1 MVKYLLTILC
11 SSKIDLLKLCFESA
25 NNQLN
30 FTDYDIFIVVNTL
43 NELFYNEVMEYFKNH
58 KYDKLKKIIRTESN
72 GKPGKGHNSLLEIFK
87 REIKYDYLLILDGD
101 DFYYPLAIERINLL
115 REKTNFDVFFLAGNT
130 KLKKKNNLTHINN
143 SYDVNI
149 NYYFY
154 EVKNVANMSSGYND
168 IIATPYRLISLNR
181 EIFKIYEKLFDE
193 DMQLY
198 DDYYTFLLIY
208 NLYKKN
214 NFNELDNIK
223 IYTVNDPYIY
233 LYNTFN
239 DVSVSKN
246 SQVEHDIKIANKIK
260 EKLNIVKLE
269 CEKLKIIP
277 HYYFI
282 NDNFDKKIIDN
293 FYTYIIK
300 NTIQY
305 DVNINNNTTNKKIIF
320 IDMTDWSYDTFQSKP
335 MGGTQSA
342 IYYMAEYLSKFY
354 NVTVMTKN
362 EKNITI
368 NDKLSYKKIDLEE
381 IKKINPDLF
390 IIQGVLN
397 TDLADYKL
405 NNKNLKTI
413 MWMHHDINI
422 NLVKNTFETI
432 HNLNLIDSYL
442 FVSKWQR
449 NRFIQKYKLSY
460 DKCNVIQNGV
470 QDNLNVF
477 TNPVNINLKKKEIV
491 YISSPYRG
499 LIIAFYLFQEIKKYI
514 PDIKLKVFSCFNRD
528 FNNKFNKDNYKPYT
542 KENFDSLLIN
552 DHNIYYKDF
561 FKQLVDD
568 NNIEFYGSVP
578 QNILFEHLKTAMLMF
593 YPNTYPETCCTSLL
607 ECMAHKC
614 NVITSDL
621 GALAETSN
629 GFANIFN
636 PLIEN
641 VLDEEYH
648 INTAV
653 RNPIQYYQVNDNYK
667 KKFIEYTINIVNNY
681 HKNYNIQHLEE
692 QYNYIKNNC
701 KWSDRGIV
709 MREIIEKLI

>member
-25 NNQLN
+25 NNQIN

-43 NELFYNEVMEYFKNH
+43 NEIFYNEVMEYFKNH

-101 DFYYPLAIERINLL
+101 DFYFTLAIERINML
-115 REKTNFDVFFLAGNT
+115 REKTNFDVFLLAGNT
-130 KLKKKNNLTHINN
+130 KIKKTNNLIKNNNIF
-143 SYDVNI
+143 DINI
-149 NYYFY
+149 NYQFD
-154 EVKNVANMSSGYND
+154 ELKNIANISSDYND

-208 NLYKKN
+208 NLYKNN

-246 SQVEHDIKIANKIK
+246 SQVDHDIKIANKIK
-260 EKLNIVKLE
+260 EKLNIEKLE

-282 NDNFDKKIIDN
+282 NDNFDKKILDN

-305 DVNINNNTTNKKIIF
+305 DVNINNNTNKKIIF
-320 IDMTDWSYDTFQSKP
+320 IDMTDWSYDTIDSKP
-335 MGGTQSA
+335 IGGTQSA
-342 IYYMAEYLSKFY
+342 IYFMAEYLSKFY
-354 NVTVMTKN
+354 NVTVMTKSN
-362 EKNITI
+362 KNII
-368 NDKLSYKKIDLEE
+368 VNDNLCYKRLD
-381 IKKINPDLF
+381 IKKIEKLNPDLL
-390 IIQGVLN
+390 ILQGVIN
-397 TDLADYKL
+397 KELADYKSI
-405 NNKNLKTI
+405 NAKLKTI
-413 MWMHHDINI
+413 LWMHHDINI
-422 NLVKNTFETI
+422 NFVKDTFNTI
-432 HNLNLIDSYL
+432 HNLNLIDKYV

-460 DKCNVIQNGV
+460 NKCDVIQNGL

-477 TNPVNINLKKKEIV
+477 TNPININMKKKEIV
-491 YISSPYRG
+491 YISAPYRG

-514 PDIKLKVFSCFNRD
+514 PDIKFKVFSCFNRD
-528 FNNKFNKDNYKPYT
+528 FNNIYDKKSYQPYNN
-542 KENFDSLLIN
+542 ENFNTLLTN
-552 DHNIYYKDF
+552 DYNIFYKDF
-561 FKQLVDD
+561 FKKLVED

-578 QNILFEHLKTAMLMF
+578 QNILFEHLKTAMIMF
-593 YPNTYPETCCTSLL
+593 YPNTYPETCCTSIL

-636 PLIEN
+636 PLIEK

-648 INTAV
+648 INDAIT
-653 RNPIQYYQVNDNYK
+653 NPIQYDKVNENYK
-667 KKFIEYTINIVNNY
+667 KKFIDNTINLVNNY

-701 KWSDRGIV
+701 KWSDRGII
-709 MREIIEKLI
+709 MREIIDKLI

>member
-25 NNQLN
+25 NNQIN

-43 NELFYNEVMEYFKNH
+43 NEIFYNEVMEYFKNH

-101 DFYYPLAIERINLL
+101 DFYYPLAIERINML
-115 REKTNFDVFFLAGNT
+115 REKTNFDVFLLAGNT
-130 KLKKKNNLTHINN
+130 KIKKTNNLIKNNNIF
-143 SYDVNI
+143 DINI
-149 NYYFY
+149 NYQFD
-154 EVKNVANMSSGYND
+154 ELKNIANISSDYND

-181 EIFKIYEKLFDE
+181 EIFNIYEKLFDE

-208 NLYKKN
+208 NLYKNN

-246 SQVEHDIKIANKIK
+246 SQVDYDIKIANKIK
-260 EKLNIVKLE
+260 EKLNIEKLE

-277 HYYFI
+277 HHYFI
-282 NDNFDKKIIDN
+282 NDNFDKKILDN

-305 DVNINNNTTNKKIIF
+305 DVNINNNTNKKIIF
-320 IDMTDWSYDTFQSKP
+320 IDMTDWSYDTIDSKP
-335 MGGTQSA
+335 IGGTQSA
-342 IYYMAEYLSKFY
+342 IYFMAEYLSKFY
-354 NVTVMTKN
+354 NVTVMTKSN
-362 EKNITI
+362 KNII
-368 NDKLSYKKIDLEE
+368 VNDNLCYKRLD
-381 IKKINPDLF
+381 IKKIEKLNPDLL
-390 IIQGVLN
+390 ILQGVIN
-397 TDLADYKL
+397 KELADYKSI
-405 NNKNLKTI
+405 NAKLKTI
-413 MWMHHDINI
+413 LWMHHDINI
-422 NLVKNTFETI
+422 NFVKDTFNTI
-432 HNLNLIDSYL
+432 HNLNLIDKYV

-460 DKCNVIQNGV
+460 NKCDVIQNGL

-477 TNPVNINLKKKEIV
+477 TNPININMKKKEIV
-491 YISSPYRG
+491 YISAPYRG

-514 PDIKLKVFSCFNRD
+514 PDIKFKVFSCFNRD
-528 FNNKFNKDNYKPYT
+528 FNNIYDKKSYQPYNN
-542 KENFDSLLIN
+542 ENFNTLLTN
-552 DHNIYYKDF
+552 DYNIFYKDF
-561 FKQLVDD
+561 FKKLVED

-578 QNILFEHLKTAMLMF
+578 QNILFEHLKTAMIMF
-593 YPNTYPETCCTSLL
+593 YPNTYPETCCTSIL

-636 PLIEN
+636 PLIEK

-648 INTAV
+648 INDAIT
-653 RNPIQYYQVNDNYK
+653 NPIQYDKVNGNYK
-667 KKFIEYTINIVNNY
+667 KKFIDNTINLVNNY

-701 KWSDRGIV
+701 KWSDRGII
-709 MREIIEKLI
+709 MREIIDKLI

>member
-25 NNQLN
+25 NNQIN

-43 NELFYNEVMEYFKNH
+43 NEIFYNEVMEYFKNH

-101 DFYYPLAIERINLL
+101 DFYFTLAIERINML
-115 REKTNFDVFFLAGNT
+115 REKTNFDVFLLAGNT
-130 KLKKKNNLTHINN
+130 KIKKTNNLIKNNNIF
-143 SYDVNI
+143 DINI
-149 NYYFY
+149 NYQFD
-154 EVKNVANMSSGYND
+154 ELKNIANISSDYND

-208 NLYKKN
+208 NLYKNN

-246 SQVEHDIKIANKIK
+246 SQVDHDIKIANKIK
-260 EKLNIVKLE
+260 EKLNIEKLE

-282 NDNFDKKIIDN
+282 NDNFDKKILDN

-320 IDMTDWSYDTFQSKP
+320 IDMTDWSYDTIDSKP
-335 MGGTQSA
+335 IGGTQSA
-342 IYYMAEYLSKFY
+342 IYFMAEYLSKFY
-354 NVTVMTKN
+354 NVTVMTKSN
-362 EKNITI
+362 KNII
-368 NDKLSYKKIDLEE
+368 VNDNLCYKRLD
-381 IKKINPDLF
+381 IKKIEKLNPDLL
-390 IIQGVLN
+390 ILQGVIN
-397 TDLADYKL
+397 KELADYKSI
-405 NNKNLKTI
+405 NAKLKTI
-413 MWMHHDINI
+413 LWMHHDINI
-422 NLVKNTFETI
+422 NFVKDTFNTI
-432 HNLNLIDSYL
+432 HNLNLIDKYV

-460 DKCNVIQNGV
+460 NKCDVIQNGL

-477 TNPVNINLKKKEIV
+477 TNPININMKKKEIV
-491 YISSPYRG
+491 YISAPYRG

-514 PDIKLKVFSCFNRD
+514 PDIKFKVFSCFNRD
-528 FNNKFNKDNYKPYT
+528 FNNIYDKKSYQPYNN
-542 KENFDSLLIN
+542 ENFNTLLTN
-552 DHNIYYKDF
+552 DYNIFYKDF
-561 FKQLVDD
+561 FKKLVED

-578 QNILFEHLKTAMLMF
+578 QNILFEHLKTAMIMF
-593 YPNTYPETCCTSLL
+593 YPNTYPETCCTSIL

-636 PLIEN
+636 PLIEK

-648 INTAV
+648 INDAIT
-653 RNPIQYYQVNDNYK
+653 NPIQYDKVNENYK
-667 KKFIEYTINIVNNY
+667 KKFIDNTINLVNNY

-701 KWSDRGIV
+701 KWSDRGII
-709 MREIIEKLI
+709 MREIIDKLI

>member
-11 SSKIDLLKLCFESA
+11 SSKIDLLKLCFETA

-43 NELFYNEVMEYFKNH
+43 NELFYNEVIEYFKNH

-87 REIKYDYLLILDGD
+87 REINYDYLLILDGD
-101 DFYYPLAIERINLL
+101 DFYYPLALERINIL
-115 REKTNFDVFFLAGNT
+115 REKTNFDIFLLAGNT
-130 KLKKKNNLTHINN
+130 KIKKQSIITNNDKK
-143 SYDVNI
+143 YNI
-149 NYYFY
+149 NISYNFN
-154 EVKNVANMSSGYND
+154 ELKNIADISPDYNN
-168 IIATPYRLISLNR
+168 ILATPYRLISLNR
-181 EIFKIYEKLFDE
+181 NIFNIYNKLFDE

-208 NLYKKN
+208 SLYKNN
-214 NFNELDNIK
+214 NFNELNNIK

-239 DVSVSKN
+239 DISVSRN
-246 SQVEHDIKIANKIK
+246 SQIQNDTEISKKLKN
-260 EKLNIVKLE
+260 KLNIEKLE
-269 CEKLKIIP
+269 CEKLKIYP
-277 HYYFI
+277 HYNFI

-293 FYTYIIK
+293 FYKYIIQ
-300 NTIQY
+300 NTLNY
-305 DVNINNNTTNKKIIF
+305 DINIYRSNFNKKIIF
-320 IDMTDWSYDTFQSKP
+320 IDMTEWSYDTIDNKP
-335 MGGTQSA
+335 IGGTQSA
-342 IYYMAEYLSKFY
+342 IYFMAEYLSKFY
-354 NVTVMTKN
+354 NITVMTKSN
-362 EKNITI
+362 KNII
-368 NDKLSYKKIDLEE
+368 VNDKLSYKTIDVKE
-381 IKKINPDLF
+381 IEKINPDLF

-397 TDLADYKL
+397 TELADYKI

-422 NLVKNTFETI
+422 NFVKDTFETI
-432 HNLNLIDSYL
+432 HNLNLIDNYV

-460 DKCNVIQNGV
+460 NKCNVIQNGL

-477 TNPVNINLKKKEIV
+477 KNPVNINLKKKEIV
-491 YISSPYRG
+491 YISAPYRG
-499 LIIAFYLFQEIKKYI
+499 LIIAFHLFQEIKKYI

-528 FNNKFNKDNYKPYT
+528 FNNIYNKKTYQPYNNDNFNT
-542 KENFDSLLIN
+542 LLTN
-552 DHNIYYKDF
+552 DHNIYYKNF

-593 YPNTYPETCCTSLL
+593 YPNTYPETCCTSIL

-641 VLDEEYH
+641 ILDEEYH
-648 INTAV
+648 INDATKS
-653 RNPIQYYQVNDNYK
+653 PIQYDKVNENYK
-667 KKFIEYTINIVNNY
+667 RKFIEYTINLVNNY
-681 HKNYNIQHLEE
+681 YSDINIEHLNE
-692 QYNYIKNNC
+692 QFDYIKNNC
-701 KWSDRGIV
+701 KWSDKGII
-709 MREIIEKLI
+709 MREIIDKLI

>member
-25 NNQLN
+25 NNQIN

-43 NELFYNEVMEYFKNH
+43 NEIFYNEVMEYFKNH

-101 DFYYPLAIERINLL
+101 DFYYPLAIERINML
-115 REKTNFDVFFLAGNT
+115 REKTNFDVFLLAGNT
-130 KLKKKNNLTHINN
+130 KIKKTNNLIKNNNIF
-143 SYDVNI
+143 DINI
-149 NYYFY
+149 NYQFD
-154 EVKNVANMSSGYND
+154 VLKNIANMSSGYND

-208 NLYKKN
+208 NLYKNN
-214 NFNELDNIK
+214 NFSELDNIK

-246 SQVEHDIKIANKIK
+246 SQVDHDIKIANKIK
-260 EKLNIVKLE
+260 EKLNIEKLE

-282 NDNFDKKIIDN
+282 NDNFDKKILDK

-320 IDMTDWSYDTFQSKP
+320 IDMTDWSYDTIDSKP
-335 MGGTQSA
+335 IGGTQSA
-342 IYYMAEYLSKFY
+342 IYFMAEYLSKFY
-354 NVTVMTKN
+354 NVTVMTKSN
-362 EKNITI
+362 KNII
-368 NDKLSYKKIDLEE
+368 VNDNLCYKRLD
-381 IKKINPDLF
+381 IKKIEKLNPDLL
-390 IIQGVLN
+390 ILQGVIN
-397 TDLADYKL
+397 KELADYKSI
-405 NNKNLKTI
+405 NAKLKTI
-413 MWMHHDINI
+413 LWMHHDINI
-422 NLVKNTFETI
+422 NFVKDTFNTI
-432 HNLNLIDSYL
+432 HNLNLIDKYI

-460 DKCNVIQNGV
+460 NKCDVIQNGL

-477 TNPVNINLKKKEIV
+477 TNPININMKKKEIV
-491 YISSPYRG
+491 YISAPYRG

-514 PDIKLKVFSCFNRD
+514 PDIKFKVFSCFNRD
-528 FNNKFNKDNYKPYT
+528 FNNIYDKKSYQPYNN
-542 KENFDSLLIN
+542 ENFNTLLTN
-552 DHNIYYKDF
+552 DYNIFYKDF
-561 FKQLVDD
+561 FKKLVDD

-578 QNILFEHLKTAMLMF
+578 QNILFEHLKTAMIMF
-593 YPNTYPETCCTSLL
+593 YPNTYPETCCTSIL

-636 PLIEN
+636 PLIEK

-648 INTAV
+648 INDATT
-653 RNPIQYYQVNDNYK
+653 NPIQYDKVNENYK
-667 KKFIEYTINIVNNY
+667 KNFIDNTINLVNNY

-701 KWSDRGIV
+701 KWSDRGII
-709 MREIIEKLI
+709 MREIIDKLI